1 MAAKSTGRVLLAVVV
16 LAVVTS
22 GVAAFASVGA
32 AGPAHAGS
40 AASADVAQQ
49 ECTFPFEGEDAT
61 GETVT
66 IEEEPE
72 RIVTTAPSAAQTIWE
87 IGAQEKVVGVSQHA
101 MHLEGAEERE
111 TVLGEDM
118 MTVDV
123 ETVVDLEPDLVL
135 APDVTAEEDV
145 ENLRDAGL
153 TVYQFEEP
161 ATVEG
166 VEDATHLVGELVG
179 ECDGAQDTVDWMNE
193 ELAKIEETVGDEQ
206 QPRTLYLHSIGDGP
220 WTAGEGTFIG
230 DAIEIA
236 GGENLAGSAG
246 IEGHQPISD
255 EVVAAEDPEWIV
267 VNDFDVEPPTD
278 GVYADTT
285 AIEED
290 NVVVVDANHVN
301 QPTPRIVYAIQAM
314 AEAFHTEAFEQTPS
328 PTPDETATPT
338 ATPEETDTP
347 TPDTDD
353 ETVPGFGLSVA
364 VAGLVAALVAL
375 ARRRL

>member
-1 MAAKSTGRVLLAVVV
+1 MAAKITGRVLLAVVV
-16 LAVVTS
+16 LAVATS
-22 GVAAFASVGA
+22 GVAAFVTAGA
-32 AGPAHAGS
+32 AGPAGTDA
-40 AASADVAQQ
+40 AASADTSQG

-72 RIVTTAPSAAQTIWE
+72 RIVTTAPSAATTVWE
-87 IGAQEKVVGVSQHA
+87 IGAEDKVVGVSQHA

-135 APDVTAEEDV
+135 APDVTFEEDV
-145 ENLRDAGL
+145 ENLRDAGV
-153 TVYQFEEP
+153 TVYHFEEP
-161 ATVEG
+161 TTVEG
-166 VEDATHLVGELVG
+166 VADTTLLVGELVG
-179 ECDGAQDTVDWMNE
+179 ECDGAQDSVDWMNE
-193 ELAKIEETVGDEQ
+193 ELAEIEETVGGEA
-206 QPRTLYLHSIGDGP
+206 QPRVLYLHSIEDGP
-220 WTAGEGTFIG
+220 WTAGEGTVIG
-230 DAIEIA
+230 DAIETA
-236 GGENLAGSAG
+236 GGENLASEAG

-267 VNDFDVEPPTD
+267 VNDFDGEAPTD

-314 AEAFHTEAFEQTPS
+314 AEAFHTEAFE
-328 PTPDETATPT
+328 ETTPT
-338 ATPEETDTP
+338 ETPEETDTP

-353 ETVPGFGLSVA
+353 EAVPGFGMSVA
-364 VAGLVAALVAL
+364 VAGLMVALVAL
-375 ARRRL
+375 VRRRV